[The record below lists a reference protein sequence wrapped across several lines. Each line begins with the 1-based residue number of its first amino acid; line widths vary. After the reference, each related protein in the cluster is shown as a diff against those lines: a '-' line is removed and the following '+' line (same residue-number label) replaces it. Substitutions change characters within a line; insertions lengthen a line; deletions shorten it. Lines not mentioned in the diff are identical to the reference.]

1 MSLNKRLINTGATGG
16 AVPEWLISDTDG
28 KLFYTNDPT
37 GLTGWTNSGQN
48 VGGAVYDGVWTGTVW
63 LLTGQDGV
71 WQTTDPSALSGWSKV
86 AQPGTGT
93 SNQISWTPSGI
104 VATGDSR
111 NILYTTDPTGATGWT
126 QFPNITAGD
135 LYQGVANN
143 GSQTFFS
150 LWNTNTEYAYSS
162 SLLGGS
168 VTYLVEN
175 FLSDDARGVHY
186 DPINDYYFVFGKSP
200 GLKYKTT
207 IGGSSTTI
215 STGNSDLSGMD
226 FNGTHYVV
234 TGNNL
239 VSYSTNAL
247 SGWAT
252 QDVSSI
258 GISNVVR
265 VTANNSV
272 WSLSTVNGVMA
283 FSSNPAS
290 TFTAVPLPTGYTG
303 SVVYRV
309 VPSKRPYYNAIT
321 NLGY

>member
-1 MSLNKRLINTGATGG
+1 MFNKLINTNAGG
-16 AVPEWLISDTDG
+16 VAPAEWIIGDPDG
-28 KLFYTNDPT
+28 KLFYTQDPT
-37 GLTGWTNSGQN
+37 GLTGWTDSGQN
-48 VGGAVYDGVWTGTVW
+48 VGSAIYDGVWTGSVW
-63 LLTGQDGV
+63 LIGTAANGV
-71 WQTTDPSALSGWSKV
+71 LQTTDPTATSGWTQV
-86 AQPGTGT
+86 AVPGSGYV
-93 SNQISWTPSGI
+93 NQISWTPNGV
-104 VATGDSR
+104 VATGDGK
-111 NILYTTDPTGATGWT
+111 NVLYTTDPTGATGWT
-126 QFPNITAGD
+126 QFPNLTAGD
-135 LYQGVANN
+135 LYLGVANN
-143 GSQTFFS
+143 GSQTFFG

-168 VTYLVEN
+168 VTYSVES

-200 GLKYKTT
+200 GLKLKTT

-234 TGNNL
+234 AGNSL

-272 WSLSTVNGVMA
+272 WALGTVNDVMA
-283 FSSNPAS
+283 FSSSPAA
-290 TFTAVPLPTGYTG
+290 TFTTVSKPTGYTG
-303 SVVYRV
+303 SVIYKVI
-309 VPSKRPYYNAIT
+309 PSKRPYYNAIT
-321 NLGY
+321 DLGY